1 MPTSGIKSPVFF
13 FKDGY
18 KIEKRVDWRKE
29 EFQFKILSSH
39 HRFYIGGFEG
49 GYQSLVIVDAWLIHL
64 PDSVGQNARPRDGEP
79 VVTHLKNNNK
89 IFVIN

>member
-49 GYQSLVIVDAWLIHL
+49 GYQSLVIVDARLIHL
-64 PDSVGQNARPRDGEP
+64 ADAVG
-79 VVTHLKNNNK
+79 
-89 IFVIN
+89 